1 MQTRT
6 ILASELKAG
15 DVLVENYQ
23 RWRVDIVAT
32 NPRRVL
38 PPNWTYPGYKPSD
51 PRDVDMLV
59 DVDATGLGL
68 RVPCTR
74 FSSYTPATI
83 LTIEAPS
90 HNVSGHRVDLFR
102 GEDGGIV
109 VEVPAIPGCITQG
122 KDREEA
128 LVNAA
133 EAIAVSALG
142 ILGWSGDAAPEAWTI
157 TKRADVADMGSAMD
171 DLRRQRDEAHAEVA
185 RLIAEC
191 DEYRTSALAGIE
203 AVKQSNQALREAAA
217 SIDDARAEVARL
229 TIERDALHTRACAG
243 IREMTEGWATSAEE
257 VVRLTAEVERLR
269 IACDKARSAVVD
281 FNDEDEATDLGI
293 HEADERDVAMG
304 NAWRI
309 LNAALGAAD

>member
-38 PPNWTYPGYKPSD
+38 PQNWTYPGYKPSD

-128 LVNAA
+128 LANAA
-133 EAIAVSALG
+133 EAIAVSVDPPG
-142 ILGWSGDAAPEAWTI
+142 PEV
-157 TKRADVADMGSAMD
+157 VAVIEEGEVTYSAVE
-171 DLRRQRDEAHAEVA
+171 R
-185 RLIAEC
+185 
-191 DEYRTSALAGIE
+191 
-203 AVKQSNQALREAAA
+203 N
-217 SIDDARAEVARL
+217 DARAEV
-229 TIERDALHTRACAG
+229 E
-243 IREMTEGWATSAEE
+243 EGCPT
-257 VVRLTAEVERLR
+257 
-269 IACDKARSAVVD
+269 
-281 FNDEDEATDLGI
+281 
-293 HEADERDVAMG
+293 
-304 NAWRI
+304 
-309 LNAALGAAD
+309 

>member
-83 LTIEAPS
+83 LTIEAL
-90 HNVSGHRVDLFR
+90 RVP
-102 GEDGGIV
+102 IV
-109 VEVPAIPGCITQG
+109 RAPYAS
-122 KDREEA
+122 R
-128 LVNAA
+128 
-133 EAIAVSALG
+133 ALG
-142 ILGWSGDAAPEAWTI
+142 RT
-157 TKRADVADMGSAMD
+157 
-171 DLRRQRDEAHAEVA
+171 VA
-185 RLIAEC
+185 R
-191 DEYRTSALAGIE
+191 
-203 AVKQSNQALREAAA
+203 
-217 SIDDARAEVARL
+217 
-229 TIERDALHTRACAG
+229 
-243 IREMTEGWATSAEE
+243 
-257 VVRLTAEVERLR
+257 
-269 IACDKARSAVVD
+269 
-281 FNDEDEATDLGI
+281 
-293 HEADERDVAMG
+293 
-304 NAWRI
+304 
-309 LNAALGAAD
+309 

>member
-1 MQTRT
+1 MTNPTHDVEIQGHVVFCRHCTCSACAPAREMAS
-6 ILASELKAG
+6 ASEKQAG
-15 DVLVENYQ
+15 E
-23 RWRVDIVAT
+23 
-32 NPRRVL
+32 
-38 PPNWTYPGYKPSD
+38 PPTEPW
-51 PRDVDMLV
+51 
-59 DVDATGLGL
+59 A
-68 RVPCTR
+68 
-74 FSSYTPATI
+74 
-83 LTIEAPS
+83 
-90 HNVSGHRVDLFR
+90 
-102 GEDGGIV
+102 
-109 VEVPAIPGCITQG
+109 
-122 KDREEA
+122 
-128 LVNAA
+128 
-133 EAIAVSALG
+133 
-142 ILGWSGDAAPEAWTI
+142 I

-217 SIDDARAEVARL
+217 SIAEQDAKLTLLAVERDDARAEVARL